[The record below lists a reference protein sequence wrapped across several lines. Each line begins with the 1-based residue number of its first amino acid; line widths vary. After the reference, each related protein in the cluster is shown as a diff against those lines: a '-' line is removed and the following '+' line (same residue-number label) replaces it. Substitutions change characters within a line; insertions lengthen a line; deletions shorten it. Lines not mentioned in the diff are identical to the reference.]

1 MIIVSDY
8 MFAPEESYTHQF
20 LVCLGNRCLSV
31 TTEAFCPFW
40 AKPGQ
45 TVDGGKIWGWIRPW
59 PDNGGRGGVFGWEEI
74 GGLGLGGSRTI

>member
-1 MIIVSDY
+1 M
-8 MFAPEESYTHQF
+8 
-20 LVCLGNRCLSV
+20 

-59 PDNGGRGGVFGWEEI
+59 PDNGGTGGVFGWEEI
-74 GGLGLGGSRTI
+74 GGLGLGVGQSENGGRGGVWEEGDGLQVIKGRRASSLGW